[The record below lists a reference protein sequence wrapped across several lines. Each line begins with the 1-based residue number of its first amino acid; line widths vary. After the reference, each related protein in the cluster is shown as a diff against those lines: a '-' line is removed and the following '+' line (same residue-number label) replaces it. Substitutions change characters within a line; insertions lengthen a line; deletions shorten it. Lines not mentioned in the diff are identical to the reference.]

1 MAILKAEGK
10 ESTIGTTFGLAT
22 TEFSGKGC
30 EQAYAKVT
38 ADLKRPIRL
47 EFWEG
52 YSVPNKAILTR
63 SQAIELALII
73 LKWAAKYQD
82 RE

>member
-1 MAILKAEGK
+1 MKK
-10 ESTIGTTFGLAT
+10 DTIGTTFGLAT

-30 EQAYAKVT
+30 EQAYVKET
-38 ADLKRPIRL
+38 GDKQRPIRL

-52 YSVPNKAILTR
+52 YSIPNKAILTR

-73 LKWAAKYQD
+73 IKWASKYQD
-82 RE
+82 KF